1 MSVCQEKRGQKMRSA
16 CHPCKNVPPHHKS
29 KTGVCLQKR
38 EVSFGACTLFWARAA
53 HLFLRAFTLLPWLN
67 TWNMSVPP
75 YCPVP
80 QAWQWLERSC
90 CRNRP
95 CEPALSQVVGLGK
108 DWHYHLYIN
117 KKSVVF
123 KKKKIFNTLW
133 TYSGK
138 MLAFPPT
145 TEVYSDQLKNSNNL

>member
-38 EVSFGACTLFWARAA
+38 EVSFGACSLFWARVA
-53 HLFLRAFTLLPWLN
+53 HLFFKVFYFASLTQHFKYLN
-67 TWNMSVPP
+67 IFNIPP

-80 QAWQWLERSC
+80 
-90 CRNRP
+90 
-95 CEPALSQVVGLGK
+95 GLGK
-108 DWHYHLYIN
+108 DCHYHLYIN
-117 KKSVVF
+117 KKSVIL

-133 TYSGK
+133 SYSGK
-138 MLAFPPT
+138 MLVFPPT
-145 TEVYSDQLKNSNNL
+145 TEVYSDQLKNSNNLPSP